1 MVAHLSY
8 PITIPFTF
16 LCHLSIRPQK
26 EGKLTNPLM
35 APFSRSISFFLFY
48 SPVFSPLQ
56 KKSAAGVASTRS
68 FPLQLH
74 AYPARPHVLCSWR
87 TAVGSIYSGDHPPPP
102 TWTTAWKEPGDRLA
116 HVAWEARQEKGYSPF
131 PFPYSGG
138 CFAPGPWHFNGVHA
152 LLDRKDGTGG
162 GCDWSRGAG
171 RVGLGLGRWKRELGI
186 ERIREKCC
194 RFVRNT
200 ERKLKLDGDGEA
212 LRNRV
217 DCDLRNCVLSE
228 SGRIRGI
235 RWS

>member
-16 LCHLSIRPQK
+16 LCHLSICPQK

-116 HVAWEARQEKGYSPF
+116 HVAWEARQEKGYSPLPLPLF
-131 PFPYSGG
+131 RRLLRARTLAFQRGP
-138 CFAPGPWHFNGVHA
+138 CTPGPEGWDWRGLRLVTRG
-152 LLDRKDGTGG
+152 RKG
-162 GCDWSRGAG
+162 W
-171 RVGLGLGRWKRELGI
+171 LGSLEARIGNWK
-186 ERIREKCC
+186 
-194 RFVRNT
+194 
-200 ERKLKLDGDGEA
+200 D
-212 LRNRV
+212 
-217 DCDLRNCVLSE
+217 
-228 SGRIRGI
+228 
-235 RWS
+235 